1 MKRSLC
7 SLAALSLLTIS
18 SAACADGWK
27 ILPFQ
32 DADWK
37 PNFTLAAVVGSMDVK
52 DLGAATYQGL
62 EFSLD
67 CPWFQPPKGTLCQQF
82 NYGTYSKDNVS
93 LTSWE
98 MNPQY
103 YMTVA
108 EGWTVGFGP
117 GVGYIQGTVGAY
129 EAKLPSIQFSA
140 DVNYRKG
147 HYFAGFGARV
157 QNARNDLITSGST
170 TLPGLDN
177 SVMSVKVGYN
187 F

>member
-1 MKRSLC
+1 MKHRLFT
-7 SLAALSLLTIS
+7 LATLSTLLFSS
-18 SAACADGWK
+18 SAFADGWK

-32 DADWK
+32 EADWK
-37 PNFTLAAVVGSMDVK
+37 ANFTLAATAGSMDVREV
-52 DLGAATYQGL
+52 GAATAQGL

-67 CPWFQPPKGTLCQQF
+67 CPWFQPPKGLLRQQF
-82 NYGTYSKDNVS
+82 NYTSYKKDNIS
-93 LTSWE
+93 LDVWE
-98 MNPQY
+98 MNPHY

-117 GVGYIQGTVGAY
+117 GVGYIQGTVGSY

-147 HYFAGFGARV
+147 HYFAAVGARV
-157 QNARNDLITSGST
+157 QNARNDQVSST
-170 TLPGLDN
+170 LSGLDN
-177 SVMSVKVGYN
+177 SLVNIKLGYN